1 MKKNGLILTLL
12 TLTLAGC
19 AGFQSVRD
27 MTPEE
32 IAAKSDAWVCERLRT
47 FGYKGRL
54 PPAWSEASA
63 LRGLD
68 GCVMEGV
75 QKRSDE
81 AKAEKRRPLTCGT
94 TRGVTPPECW

>member
-1 MKKNGLILTLL
+1 MKKIGIFILVA
-12 TLTLAGC
+12 LTLAGC
-19 AGFQSVRD
+19 AGFQSTRD

-32 IAAKSDAWVCERLRT
+32 IAAKPDAWVCARLRT

-68 GCVMEGV
+68 GCVMAGV
-75 QKRSDE
+75 QKRRDE
-81 AKAEKRRPLTCGT
+81 AKAEKRRPLTCRT
-94 TRGVTPPECW
+94 TSRGVTPPECW